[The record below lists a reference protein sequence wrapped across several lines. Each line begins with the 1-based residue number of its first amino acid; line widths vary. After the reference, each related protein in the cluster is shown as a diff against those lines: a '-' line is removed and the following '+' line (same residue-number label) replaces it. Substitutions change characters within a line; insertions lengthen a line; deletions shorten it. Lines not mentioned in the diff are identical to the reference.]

1 MQLPRNPSLFPCLTV
16 LGIVLLLAAGCKAA
30 QTSAV
35 PAPTLASAVP
45 STAEPTSTREP
56 QFLVTATTVSQT
68 IPPMVVLSQPT
79 VQSVLPQQ
87 TVTPSTAKPALVQI
101 ESPGPGSKVRD
112 FVWVRA
118 NVYPGDNGNVNILL
132 TGEDGR
138 VIASRELVYS
148 TWKTGWLSIAEQIEF
163 TPLAASETALLS
175 VFTRD
180 GYGRVIAL
188 TSVRLLMLQV
198 GPEEI
203 ELPGFHGD
211 PFVLTDPV
219 PSGVSKKGT
228 LHVEG
233 FAHLA
238 QANPV
243 TVELILVDGT
253 ILASQQIT
261 VNPVLSGKGYTA
273 FSTDVAYQIAQRT
286 PVRITLRQESSE
298 MNSVTTELS
307 SFIIYLDP

>member
-1 MQLPRNPSLFPCLTV
+1 MRLPRKPSVFPPV
-16 LGIVLLLAAGCKAA
+16 VALGIVLVLSAGCQAA
-30 QTSAV
+30 QTSV
-35 PAPTLASAVP
+35 TPTLAQAPTVN
-45 STAEPTSTREP
+45 STSEPTSTREP
-56 QFLVTATTVSQT
+56 QFLVTATSVNSTF
-68 IPPMVVLSQPT
+68 PPMVILTQPT
-79 VQSVLPQQ
+79 TQSVVSQQ
-87 TVTPSTAKPALVQI
+87 IVTPSTAKPALVQI

-138 VIASRELVYS
+138 VIASRELFYS
-148 TWKTGWLSIAEQIEF
+148 TWKTGWLSIAEQIAF

-180 GYGRVIAL
+180 GFGRVVAL

-211 PFVLTDPV
+211 PFVITDPV
-219 PSGVSKKGT
+219 PSGVTQKGT

-233 FAHLA
+233 YAHLA
-238 QANPV
+238 RANPV
-243 TVELILVDGT
+243 TVELIQLDGT
-253 ILASQQIT
+253 ILATQQISID
-261 VNPVLSGKGYTA
+261 PVSSGDGYTA
-273 FSTDVAYQIAQRT
+273 FSTDVAYQITQRT
-286 PVRITLRQESSE
+286 PVRLTLRQESSE
-298 MNSVTTELS
+298 MNSVTTDLS

>member
-1 MQLPRNPSLFPCLTV
+1 MRLPRKPCVFPYIAA
-16 LGIVLLLAAGCKAA
+16 LGIVLVLAAGCQAA
-30 QTSAV
+30 QNTV
-35 PAPTLASAVP
+35 APTFTQAPTALSP
-45 STAEPTSTREP
+45 SEPTPTQEP
-56 QFLVTATTVSQT
+56 QFLVTATTVNNT
-68 IPPMVVLSQPT
+68 VPPMVVLTQPT
-79 VQSVLPQQ
+79 AQSVVPQQ

-101 ESPGPGSKVRD
+101 ESPGPGSKVHD

-138 VIASRELVYS
+138 VIASRELFYS
-148 TWKTGWLSIAEQIEF
+148 NWQTGWLSIAEQIAF

-188 TSVRLLMLQV
+188 TSVRFLMLQV

-211 PFVLTDPV
+211 PFVITDPV
-219 PSGVSKKGT
+219 PSGVTGKGT

-233 FAHLA
+233 YAHLA
-238 QANPV
+238 RANPV
-243 TVELILVDGT
+243 TVELIQTDGT
-253 ILASQQIT
+253 ILATQQMSID
-261 VNPVLSGKGYTA
+261 PVLSGVGYTA
-273 FSTDVAYQIAQRT
+273 FSTDVAYQITQRT
-286 PVRITLRQESSE
+286 PVRLTLRQESPE
-298 MNSVTTELS
+298 MNAVTTDLS